1 MIGKLNHRN
10 VTSISFYVQQQEQNR
25 AGVVIKLS
33 DVAWCLSNSGGAH
46 DMLVLINKNTDSIWA
61 EIHCHHRILLHRSEI
76 EKVSQTI

>member
-33 DVAWCLSNSGGAH
+33 DVAWFLSNSGGAH
-46 DMLVLINKNTDSIWA
+46 DMLVQTRGLDLGGNP
-61 EIHCHHRILLHRSEI
+61 LLP
-76 EKVSQTI
+76 